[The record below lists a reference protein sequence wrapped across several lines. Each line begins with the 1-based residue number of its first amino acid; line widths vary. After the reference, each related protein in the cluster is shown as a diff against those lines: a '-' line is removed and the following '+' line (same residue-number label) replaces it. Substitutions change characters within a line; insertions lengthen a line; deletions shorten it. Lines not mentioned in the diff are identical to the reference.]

1 MKKILMLLVTLTAL
15 CAVGCVKEPSAPVE
29 KAKATVTS
37 NLGTEILGETN
48 VNPKEI
54 EYIDITFDKPMK
66 QGIVYWISYSSGD
79 AILADYSYWVNSR
92 TFRFFLNLPYNSY
105 FKIAIND
112 SQYTDVDWDP
122 KETFWRD
129 SKGNFIDELIIDFN
143 TIPYPEREAT
153 TFEIDLTN
161 PQNNVLKSIKL
172 EPNYYDSEGNPTE
185 NAPSQQLL
193 LDITSFLNRE
203 LLIPGDT
210 LKIKYKIS
218 SMYDISKVKS
228 NLVDNSPEANYWKI
242 LSNSNDLSIAPDY
255 VVSEDPENPK
265 IHEGTLEFNI
275 TEAMI
280 RVAAIQLFCSY
291 DEVAE
296 DISIDF
302 HTN

>member
-15 CAVGCVKEPSAPVE
+15 CAVGCVKEPSTPTT
-29 KAKATVTS
+29 TVVS
-37 NLGTEILGETN
+37 NLGKSILGKTN

-54 EYIDITFDKPMK
+54 EYIDITFDKPIK
-66 QGIVYWISYSSGD
+66 QETTSQWIQYGSSSD
-79 AILADYSYWVNSR
+79 LAVLSTNWENSR
-92 TFRFFLNLPYNSY
+92 TFRIYLNLPYNFY
-105 FKIAIND
+105 FKIVIND
-112 SQYTDVDWDP
+112 SQYIHENWDP

-143 TIPYPEREAT
+143 TIPYPERESK

-172 EPNYYDSEGNPTE
+172 KPNYYDSNGNETEIAPT
-185 NAPSQQLL
+185 QQLVLNLTTL
-193 LDITSFLNRE
+193 LNHE
-203 LLIPGDT
+203 LLLPGDK
-210 LKIKYKIS
+210 LILKYKIS

-228 NLVDNSPEANYWKI
+228 NLVDNSPAANYWKV

-255 VVSEDPENPK
+255 AISEDPENPN
-265 IHEGTLEFNI
+265 IYEGTLTFEI
-275 TEAMI
+275 TEQMMCWASL
-280 RVAAIQLFCSY
+280 QLFCSY

>member
-37 NLGTEILGETN
+37 NLGTQILGETN

-54 EYIDITFDKPMK
+54 EYIDITFDKPMSYAGGYVYK
-66 QGIVYWISYSSGD
+66 NHTNNTIVGYG
-79 AILADYSYWVNSR
+79 WVNNYTYR
-92 TFRFFLNLPYNSY
+92 YYLNLIYDTT
-105 FKIAIND
+105 FHLVINV
-112 SQYTDVDWDP
+112 SKYTSPDWDP
-122 KETFWRD
+122 TKTFWRD
-129 SKGNFIDELIIDFN
+129 ADDNYVEELIIEFS

-172 EPNYYDSEGNPTE
+172 EPNYYDPEGNPTE

-255 VVSEDPENPK
+255 VISEDPENPK